1 MFMKELEKYNLER
14 LREHLS
20 GCTVLLR
27 SNGDFPLETASKLAL
42 YGNGSRRTVK
52 GGTGS
57 GEVNSRFFVS
67 VEEGLKEAGFELTG
81 ENWRD
86 GYDEVVRG
94 AKAAFVEDVKRRA
107 KEAGQM
113 PAMFAMGAVMPE
125 PDYDLP
131 LDGEGDTA
139 VYVLARNSGE
149 GNDRKVM
156 KGDVLLTDSETR
168 DILYCQEHYEKF
180 LLVLNTGGPVDLS
193 GLESVENILVLSQLG
208 VETGSAL
215 ADILLGKTSPSGK
228 LTTTWAK
235 AEDYCQVGSFGKME
249 DTEYREGIY
258 VGYRYFDSFKKRPLF
273 PFGYGLSYTTFEWKE
288 EETVLDGEEVKVLVR
303 VRNSGNRAGREVI
316 QLYLSCPSGKLDKA
330 YQDLVAFAKTKEL
343 QPGEE
348 EVLTLS
354 FPLSLDASYDEERAC
369 YLLEKGDYL
378 LRMGNSSVNTK
389 IIAKFTLEEDV
400 LLRQVK
406 NRCGKPAFRDLSS
419 CRKEEKYEGK
429 SFRVDPSAFKKE
441 IVDYSDN
448 PPIEKEVDRLSEDDL
463 IYMNIGAFDP
473 KSSPLSVI
481 GDASFSVAGAAGESV
496 MILKEKGIPSLV
508 MSDGPAGLRLSPQY
522 YTDEKGVHATGISVP
537 ESLTDYLPKVALLF
551 MNRSSKLKRGVK
563 LQEQYCTAI
572 PIGTA
577 IAQSFDHDFA
587 KMCGDIVGGEME
599 EFGVDLWL
607 APALNI
613 HRSILCGRNFEYYS
627 EDPVLSGKMAAAV
640 TLGVQA
646 HPGKGTTIKHFAA
659 NNQETNRYFN
669 NSVVSERALREIYL
683 KGFELC
689 IRESDPAALMT
700 SYNLI
705 NGVHT
710 SEDPQ
715 LCRDI
720 LRREFGYQGT
730 VMTDWVVAAFSEK
743 GQKYHSPDAA
753 NVARAG
759 GDLFMPGNR
768 KNFREMK
775 EGLKDGRL
783 HLRDLRENASYTLR
797 VMKRLGKL

>member
-1 MFMKELEKYNLER
+1 
-14 LREHLS
+14 
-20 GCTVLLR
+20 
-27 SNGDFPLETASKLAL
+27 
-42 YGNGSRRTVK
+42 
-52 GGTGS
+52 
-57 GEVNSRFFVS
+57 
-67 VEEGLKEAGFELTG
+67 
-81 ENWRD
+81 
-86 GYDEVVRG
+86 
-94 AKAAFVEDVKRRA
+94 
-107 KEAGQM
+107 
-113 PAMFAMGAVMPE
+113 
-125 PDYDLP
+125 
-131 LDGEGDTA
+131 
-139 VYVLARNSGE
+139 
-149 GNDRKVM
+149 
-156 KGDVLLTDSETR
+156 
-168 DILYCQEHYEKF
+168 
-180 LLVLNTGGPVDLS
+180 
-193 GLESVENILVLSQLG
+193 
-208 VETGSAL
+208 
-215 ADILLGKTSPSGK
+215 
-228 LTTTWAK
+228 
-235 AEDYCQVGSFGKME
+235 
-249 DTEYREGIY
+249 
-258 VGYRYFDSFKKRPLF
+258 
-273 PFGYGLSYTTFEWKE
+273 
-288 EETVLDGEEVKVLVR
+288 
-303 VRNSGNRAGREVI
+303 
-316 QLYLSCPSGKLDKA
+316 
-330 YQDLVAFAKTKEL
+330 
-343 QPGEE
+343 
-348 EVLTLS
+348 
-354 FPLSLDASYDEERAC
+354 
-369 YLLEKGDYL
+369 
-378 LRMGNSSVNTK
+378 MGNSSVNTK

-419 CRKEEKYEGK
+419 YRKEEKYEGK

-441 IVDYSDN
+441 VVDYSDN
-448 PPIEKEVDRLSEDDL
+448 PPVEKEVDRLSEDDL

-537 ESLTDYLPKVALLF
+537 ESMADYLPKVALLF

-577 IAQSFDHDFA
+577 IAQSFDLDFA

-646 HPGKGTTIKHFAA
+646 HPDKGTTIKHFAA

-730 VMTDWVVAAFSEK
+730 VMTDWVVAAFSDK
-743 GQKYHSPDAA
+743 NQKYHAPDAA

-783 HLRDLRENASYTLR
+783 HLRDLRENASYTRR